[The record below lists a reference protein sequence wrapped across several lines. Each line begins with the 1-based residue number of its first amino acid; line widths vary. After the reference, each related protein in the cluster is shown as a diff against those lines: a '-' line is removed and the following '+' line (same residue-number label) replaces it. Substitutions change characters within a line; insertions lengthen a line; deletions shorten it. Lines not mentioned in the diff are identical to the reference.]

1 MPKPKP
7 TPSAK
12 RPRAGLKEIAALAG
26 VSVGSVSS
34 VLNNRHVERRIPVDT
49 AEAIRKAASQLGYL
63 PNISARRLRSGT
75 GPKNSVLLALIT
87 SFEAPI
93 PLIHH
98 FLLALRQDAESGNL
112 PPDDY
117 ACSLMIE
124 MFSAGQLRAMPGLLT
139 GDHFNAAIILNTV
152 ANDDQFL
159 KRSHLPYPVVLIN
172 RAIPGYGGVTEED
185 TCGTRPAEVFAGIK
199 RTRLAVLRGSPL
211 TQSTERRV
219 NGFMRRA
226 AELIGKPAREIIAGK
241 LAETDAYEAMTAY
254 LAAGQRCDALFC
266 VSDALAVGAYRA
278 IKEAGLRIPA
288 DIAVIG
294 VGDYQTASF
303 MDPPLS
309 CIGVSHAAMAKL
321 AGRQLIRLLMGDGA
335 ARENVHAPTLENLRA
350 STGH

>member
-1 MPKPKP
+1 MPHSKNPP
-7 TPSAK
+7 IK

-34 VLNNRHVERRIPVDT
+34 VLNNRHLERRIPLDT
-49 AEAIRKAASQLGYL
+49 AEAIRKAAAQLGYL

-98 FLLALRQDAESGNL
+98 FLLALRQQAETGNL

-124 MFSAGQLRAMPGLLT
+124 MFSAGRLREMPGLLT
-139 GDHFNAAIILNTV
+139 GDHFNAAIVLNTV
-152 ANDDQFL
+152 AEDDHFL
-159 KRSHLPYPVVLIN
+159 TRSHLPYPAVLVN
-172 RAIPGYGGVTEED
+172 RSIPGYASVIEET
-185 TCGTRPAEVFAGIK
+185 TCGTRPAEVFARIK
-199 RTRLAVLRGSPL
+199 RTQFAVLHGSPL

-226 AELIGKPAREIIAGK
+226 AELIGKPAHEIVAGK
-241 LAETDAYEAMTAY
+241 LSETAAYEAMTAY
-254 LAAGQRCDALFC
+254 LASGQRCDALYC

-278 IKEAGLRIPA
+278 IKEAGLTIPK
-288 DIAVIG
+288 DITVIG

-309 CIGVSHAAMAKL
+309 CIGVAHTKMAEL
-321 AGRQLIRLLMGDGA
+321 ASQLLIKMLLGDPA
-335 ARENVHAPTLENLRA
+335 AREIVHAPTVETLRG

>member
-1 MPKPKP
+1 MPPKKK
-7 TPSAK
+7 TSASR

-34 VLNNRHVERRIPVDT
+34 VLNNRHIERRIPLET
-49 AEAIRKAASQLGYL
+49 AEAIRKAAAQLGYL

-75 GPKNSVLLALIT
+75 GPKNSVLLALIS

-93 PLIHH
+93 PLIHN
-98 FLLALRQDAESGNL
+98 FLLALRQEAESGNL

-117 ACSLMIE
+117 ACSLMVE
-124 MFSAGQLRAMPGLLT
+124 MFSAGRLQEMPGVLT
-139 GDHFNAAIILNTV
+139 GDHFNAAIILNTI
-152 ANDDQFL
+152 APDDQFL
-159 KRSHLPYPVVLIN
+159 RRSHLPYPVVLVN
-172 RAIPGYGGVTEED
+172 RAIPGYASVSEED

-219 NGFMRRA
+219 NNFMRRA
-226 AELIGKPAREIIAGK
+226 IELIGKPALEIVADK
-241 LAETDAYEAMTAY
+241 LAEAAAYEAMVKF
-254 LAAGQRCDALFC
+254 LVSGQRCDALFC

-278 IKEAGLRIPA
+278 IKEARLRIPK

-294 VGDYQTASF
+294 IGDYQTASF

-309 CIGVSHAAMAKL
+309 CVGVSHTEMAGL
-321 AGRQLIRLLMGDGA
+321 ASRQLIRRLLGNTA
-335 ARENVHAPTLENLRA
+335 APDNVHAPTLENLRA

>member
-1 MPKPKP
+1 MPKTKI
-7 TPSAK
+7 TPVK

-34 VLNNRHVERRIPVDT
+34 VLNNRHLERRIPLDT
-49 AEAIRKAASQLGYL
+49 AEAIRKAAAQLGYL

-93 PLIHH
+93 PLIHQ
-98 FLLALRQDAESGNL
+98 FLLALRQEAEAGNL
-112 PPDDY
+112 PPEDY

-124 MFSAGQLRAMPGLLT
+124 MFSAGRLCDMPGLLT
-139 GDHFNAAIILNTV
+139 GDHFNAAIVLNTV
-152 ANDDQFL
+152 ATDDQFL
-159 KRSHLPYPVVLIN
+159 QRSHVTYPIVLVN
-172 RAIPGYGGVTEED
+172 RNIPSYSSVTEEES
-185 TCGTRPAEVFAGIK
+185 CGTRPAEVFAGIK

-219 NGFMRRA
+219 NSFIRRS
-226 AELIGKPAREIIAGK
+226 AELIGKPAQEIVAGK
-241 LAETDAYEAMTAY
+241 LSETAAYEAMTDY
-254 LAAGQRCDALFC
+254 LASGQRCDGLFC

-278 IKEAGLRIPA
+278 IKEAGFNIPA
-288 DIAVIG
+288 DIAIIG

-309 CIGVSHAAMAKL
+309 CIGVSHTAMAEL
-321 AGRQLIRLLMGDGA
+321 ASRQLIRLLMGDTA
-335 ARENVHAPTLENLRA
+335 ARENIHAPTIENLRA